1 VFPCIIIPSLV
12 SAESNFSCIRLIFA
26 SDLYHENF
34 ITAYFLVGI
43 VTIFTLGSL
52 GIGNVSS
59 VYQRGIP
66 KEIVCESPSFVAI
79 TGAVIEIFSEI
90 FVATTGAVI
99 EILSFFMFPPKM
111 YPAIIQNPLFNHH

>member
-1 VFPCIIIPSLV
+1 
-12 SAESNFSCIRLIFA
+12 
-26 SDLYHENF
+26 
-34 ITAYFLVGI
+34 LVGI